1 MKAAVLVA
9 PGRFEVRDVP
19 MPTVGPQDALI
30 RVSRT
35 GICGTD
41 LHIFRGHYAADR
53 LPLIPGHEFCGT
65 IAEVGFDVRHLAVG
79 QRVVADINIGCGTCY
94 WCRRNEILNCPTMTQ
109 LGIGRDGA
117 FAEYVSLPARLV
129 IPAPD
134 TVSDAVLALTEPV
147 SCVVRAARK
156 AQVSFGQSVVIL
168 GAGPMGNLHVQMM
181 RLVGAAPIIV
191 ADLSPDRCRMALEA
205 GADAAI
211 SDPSVLR
218 DQILSMTGGRGAD
231 LVIESVGSSRLYA
244 TAQTLIRKG
253 GHIAVFGLTSPEEIL
268 PINILQTILQENS
281 LKGSVAGM
289 GEDMHDALTL
299 LTYGRFK
306 TAAFTTAIYA
316 LGDIQTAFDT
326 FADRPADLKTQI
338 TLCRIGVQHGP
349 RMPNPFAPIRRSRV
363 RFLHRRQVARRPPVL
378 RARFS
383 WPFGAGQPDPEMHDR
398 GPERS
403 RLCRPPRLRGSPLGR
418 HFRCGPGQRPATR
431 GRHPAAQAG

>member
-9 PGRFEVRDVP
+9 PGRFEIRDVA
-19 MPTVGPQDALI
+19 MPAVGQDDALI

-41 LHIFRGHYAADR
+41 VHIFHGHYAADR

-65 IAEVGFDVRHLAVG
+65 IAKVGANVHHLAIG

-109 LGIGRDGA
+109 IGIGRDGA
-117 FAEYVSLPARLV
+117 FAEYVALPARLV

-134 TVSDAVLALTEPV
+134 AVADAVLALTEPV
-147 SCVVRAARK
+147 ACVVRAARK

-168 GAGPMGNLHVQMM
+168 GAGPMGNLHVQIM

-211 SDPSVLR
+211 SDPAVLR
-218 DQILSMTGGRGAD
+218 DQVLAMTGGRGAD
-231 LVIESVGSSRLYA
+231 LVIESVGLARLYT

-253 GHIAVFGLTSPEEIL
+253 GHIAFFGLTGPQESLPVSIL
-268 PINILQTILQENS
+268 DTILQENS

-299 LTYGRFK
+299 LVHGRFK
-306 TAAFTTAIYA
+306 TAAFTTATYD
-316 LGDIQTAFDT
+316 LDDIQTAFDT
-326 FADRPADLKTQI
+326 FATRPADLKTQI
-338 TLCRIGVQHGP
+338 TV
-349 RMPNPFAPIRRSRV
+349 
-363 RFLHRRQVARRPPVL
+363 
-378 RARFS
+378 
-383 WPFGAGQPDPEMHDR
+383 
-398 GPERS
+398 
-403 RLCRPPRLRGSPLGR
+403 
-418 HFRCGPGQRPATR
+418 
-431 GRHPAAQAG
+431 